1 MSGGH
6 FNYQQHSLESIASLI
21 DELIEYNNNTDLDRY
36 GYPIGN
42 NFPEDII
49 SKFDETRRTLRL
61 AAAMVQR
68 IDWLVSGDDGE
79 ESFRERWDETVVPL
93 KILK

>member
-6 FNYQQHSLESIASLI
+6 FDYQQYRIQDMIGEIEELINSNDNNEKDQFGDRLGRGYPPDIIQKFKESIPVLQ
-21 DELIEYNNNTDLDRY
+21 
-36 GYPIGN
+36 
-42 NFPEDII
+42 
-49 SKFDETRRTLRL
+49 K

-79 ESFRERWDETVVPL
+79 ESFRERWIETVDS
-93 KILK
+93 I

>member
-6 FNYQQHSLESIASLI
+6 FDYQQYRIQDMIVEIEELIYSNDNNEKDQFGDRLGRGYPPDIIRKFKESIPVLQ
-21 DELIEYNNNTDLDRY
+21 
-36 GYPIGN
+36 
-42 NFPEDII
+42 
-49 SKFDETRRTLRL
+49 K

-79 ESFRERWDETVVPL
+79 ESFRERWSETVES
-93 KILK
+93 IDC